1 MLGDSAP
8 EVPFTFSVIFAMTI
22 VKRRLAQYGYSGF
35 LRVVTHFSEQYP
47 HLLVGIAGISIVK
60 YSDHPSF

>member
-1 MLGDSAP
+1 MLRDSAS
-8 EVPFTFSVIFAMTI
+8 EVPFTFSVIFVMTI
-22 VKRRLAQYGYSGF
+22 VKRRLAQYDYSGF
-35 LRVVTHFSEQYP
+35 IRVVTHFSEQCP